1 MQEERKLWSAICTLF
16 TIFTILYI
24 LLMTTTFSFFLF
36 MVAPFS
42 SLPDPAVDG
51 VFGTSKQSAD
61 WPRHACY
68 IK

>member
-1 MQEERKLWSAICTLF
+1 
-16 TIFTILYI
+16 
-24 LLMTTTFSFFLF
+24 MTTTFSFFLF